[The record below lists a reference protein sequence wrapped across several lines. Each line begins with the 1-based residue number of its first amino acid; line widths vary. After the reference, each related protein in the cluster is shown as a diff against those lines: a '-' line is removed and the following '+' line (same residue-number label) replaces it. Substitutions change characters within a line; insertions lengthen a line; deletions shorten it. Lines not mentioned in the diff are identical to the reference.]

1 MLPWPST
8 RITKELLQGRAPWI
22 PDFPVCVE
30 CKQAGNVCRYEMGK
44 MCLGII
50 TRAGC
55 KAACVSEGAHCW
67 GCRGL
72 VPGANLDAARIVMDR
87 AGSDRKATQDLLRFF
102 LGDTGAA
109 L

>member
-1 MLPWPST
+1 
-8 RITKELLQGRAPWI
+8 
-22 PDFPVCVE
+22 
-30 CKQAGNVCRYEMGK
+30 
-44 MCLGII
+44 MCI
-50 TRAGC
+50 RD
-55 KAACVSEGAHCW
+55 SCW

-87 AGSDRKATQDLLRFF
+87 AGSDRKTTQDLLRFF